1 MAKQYRVF
9 LNSFNSN
16 DIHYMGKIVI
26 SESISSFELKE
37 TIKAMLGLNANDYIK
52 LYYYYDDKIIM
63 IDYVKDNEVVSIGH
77 LALID

>member
-9 LNSFNSN
+9 LNSVNSN
-16 DIHYMGKIVI
+16 DIHYIGKIVI
-26 SESISSFELKE
+26 SESINSFELKE

-52 LYYYYDDKIIM
+52 LYYYDDDKIIM

>member
-9 LNSFNSN
+9 LNSVNSN

-26 SESISSFELKE
+26 SESINSFELKE